1 MRIPTSAPRRTL
13 FPAAFLACLLAGCA
27 AAPTRP
33 ATAATDAAP
42 DLGGVRVAEAYV
54 SAPQPGEELDS
65 MTTWRAPD
73 GAQWLIAT
81 AKSMHRL
88 VVFDADTGARL
99 RDFGGKGTED
109 GRFKRPNGIA
119 VDGDRVFVVERDNHR
134 VQVLSLPDFRPLG
147 TFGQGELRSPYGL
160 WLMPAADGSIDLFV
174 TDNYMLGEH
183 FDVVPSLA
191 TLDHRVQRYRV
202 RFDGDGRPEATA
214 VAHFGA
220 IDEAEALKIVESI
233 AGDPAQSRLMIA
245 DESLPHSTLR
255 EYTFTGRPTGR
266 RIPGEPFA
274 YEAEGVALWA
284 CRSDAAKDGPVA
296 RGYWVAV
303 DQSSDRTVFHLF
315 DRRTLKRVGSLHGDT
330 VAATD
335 GIALRTTPS
344 PRFPHGALFAMHD
357 DLSVAAFDLHDIATA
372 LKLDP
377 RCF

>member
-1 MRIPTSAPRRTL
+1 MQIPTPAPRRPLFTTTL
-13 FPAAFLACLLAGCA
+13 FACLLAGCA
-27 AAPTRP
+27 ATPSHP
-33 ATAATDAAP
+33 GAADAGP
-42 DLGGVRVAEAYV
+42 DLGGVRVTEAYV

-73 GAQWLIAT
+73 GVQWLIT
-81 AKSMHRL
+81 SAKSMHRL
-88 VVFDADTGARL
+88 VVFDADTGTRL

-109 GRFKRPNGIA
+109 GRFKRPNGVA
-119 VDGDRVFVVERDNHR
+119 VAGDRLFVVERDNHR

-160 WLMPAADGSIDLFV
+160 WLTPAADGTVDLFV
-174 TDNYMLGEH
+174 TDNYMQGEH
-183 FDVVPSLA
+183 FDVVPALG
-191 TLDHRVQRYRV
+191 TLDHRVQHYRV
-202 RFDGDGRPEATA
+202 RFGADGRAEATA

-220 IDEAEALKIVESI
+220 TDEAEALKIVESI

-284 CRSDAAKDGPVA
+284 CRSDATRDGPVA

-303 DQSSDRTVFHLF
+303 DQSANRTVFHLF

-335 GIALRTTPS
+335 GIALRTAPS
-344 PRFPHGALFAMHD
+344 PRFPHGVLFAMHD
-357 DLSVAAFDLHDIATA
+357 DLSVAAFDLHDIGAA

-377 RCF
+377 HCF

>member
-1 MRIPTSAPRRTL
+1 MRIPTSAPRRALLPTAFL
-13 FPAAFLACLLAGCA
+13 AFLACLPAGCA
-27 AAPTRP
+27 TAPARP
-33 ATAATDAAP
+33 AITEADATA
-42 DLGGVRVAEAYV
+42 VRVAEAYV

-65 MTTWRAPD
+65 MATWRAPD

-99 RDFGGKGTED
+99 RDVGGKGTDD
-109 GRFKRPNGIA
+109 GRFRRPNGIA
-119 VDGDRVFVVERDNHR
+119 VAGDRVFVVERDNHR

-160 WLMPAADGSIDLFV
+160 WLAPAADGAVDLFV

-183 FDVVPSLA
+183 FDIVPPLD

-202 RFDGDGRPEATA
+202 RFDGDGHPAA
-214 VAHFGA
+214 APVARFGA
-220 IDEAEALKIVESI
+220 TTEAEALKVVESI
-233 AGDPAQSRLMIA
+233 AGDPANDRLMIA

-255 EYTFTGRPTGR
+255 EYTFAGRPTGR
-266 RIPGEPFA
+266 RIPGEPFT
-274 YEAEGVALWA
+274 YEAEGVALWI
-284 CRSDAAKDGPVA
+284 CRGAGADRDA

-303 DQSSDRTVFHLF
+303 DQSSERTVFHLF

-335 GIALRTTPS
+335 GIALRTEAS
-344 PRFPHGALFAMHD
+344 PRFPHGALFVMHD
-357 DLSVAAFDLHDIATA
+357 DVSVAAFDLHAIATA

>member
-1 MRIPTSAPRRTL
+1 MRIPTSAPRRALLPT
-13 FPAAFLACLLAGCA
+13 AFLACLLAGCA
-27 AAPTRP
+27 TAPAGPAITEAD
-33 ATAATDAAP
+33 ATA
-42 DLGGVRVAEAYV
+42 VRVAEAYV

-65 MTTWRAPD
+65 MAVWRAPD
-73 GAQWLIAT
+73 GTQWLIAT

-88 VVFDADTGARL
+88 VVFDADSGARL
-99 RDFGGKGTED
+99 RDVGGKGTED

-119 VDGDRVFVVERDNHR
+119 VAGDRVFVVERDNHR

-160 WLMPAADGSIDLFV
+160 WLTPTADGAVDLFV
-174 TDNYMLGEH
+174 TDNYMLGER
-183 FDVVPSLA
+183 FDIVPPLD

-202 RFDGDGRPEATA
+202 RFDGDGHPAA
-214 VAHFGA
+214 APVAHFGA
-220 IDEAEALKIVESI
+220 TTEAEALKVVESI
-233 AGDPAQSRLMIA
+233 AGDPAQDRLLIA

-255 EYTFTGRPTGR
+255 EYTFAGRPTGR
-266 RIPGEPFA
+266 RIPGEPFT

-284 CRSDAAKDGPVA
+284 CRGGDRDA

-303 DQSSDRTVFHLF
+303 DQSAERTVFHLF
-315 DRRTLKRVGSLHGDT
+315 DRRTLRRVGSLHGDT

-335 GIALRTTPS
+335 GIALRTEAS

-357 DLSVAAFDLHDIATA
+357 DVSVAAFDLHDIATA

>member
-1 MRIPTSAPRRTL
+1 MRLQTFAPPRAL
-13 FPAAFLACLLAGCA
+13 LPAVLSACLLAGCTT
-27 AAPTRP
+27 APARP
-33 ATAATDAAP
+33 DATAAGP

-65 MTTWRAPD
+65 MTIWRAPD
-73 GAQWLIAT
+73 GAQWLIAS

-88 VVFDADTGARL
+88 VIFDADTGARL

-109 GRFKRPNGIA
+109 GRFKRPNGVA
-119 VDGDRVFVVERDNHR
+119 VVGDRLFVVERDNHR

-160 WLMPAADGSIDLFV
+160 WLTPAADGSIDLFV

-183 FDVVPSLA
+183 FDVVPALE
-191 TLDHRVQRYRV
+191 TLDHRVQHYRV
-202 RFDGDGRPEATA
+202 RFGADGRPEATA

-220 IDEAEALKIVESI
+220 TDEAEALKIVESI

-255 EYTFTGRPTGR
+255 EYTFTGHPTGR

-284 CRSDAAKDGPVA
+284 CRGGGKDGPA
-296 RGYWVAV
+296 AHGYWVAV
-303 DQSSDRTVFHLF
+303 DQSTDRTVFHLF
-315 DRRTLKRVGSLHGDT
+315 DRHTLKRVGSLHGDT

-357 DLSVAAFDLHDIATA
+357 DVSVAAFDLRDIAVA

>member
-1 MRIPTSAPRRTL
+1 MRIPTSAPRRLLLPTAL
-13 FPAAFLACLLAGCA
+13 LAALLAGCA
-27 AAPTRP
+27 TAPAAPATTEAD
-33 ATAATDAAP
+33 ATA
-42 DLGGVRVAEAYV
+42 VRVAEAYV

-65 MTTWRAPD
+65 MVTWHAPD

-99 RDFGGKGTED
+99 RDVGGKGTED

-119 VDGDRVFVVERDNHR
+119 VAGDRVFVVERDNHR

-160 WLMPAADGSIDLFV
+160 WLTPAADGSVDLFV

-183 FDVVPSLA
+183 FDVVPALE

-202 RFDGDGRPEATA
+202 RFDADGHPAAEA

-220 IDEAEALKIVESI
+220 TTEAEALKVVESI
-233 AGDPAQSRLMIA
+233 AGDPAQDRLMIA
-245 DESLPHSTLR
+245 DESMPHSTLR
-255 EYTFTGRPTGR
+255 EYTFAGRPTGR

-284 CRSDAAKDGPVA
+284 CRSDAGQDGPVA

-303 DQSSDRTVFHLF
+303 DQSSERTVFHLF

-335 GIALRTTPS
+335 GIALRTEAS

-357 DLSVAAFDLHDIATA
+357 DLSVAAFDLRDIATA

>member
-1 MRIPTSAPRRTL
+1 MRIPTFAPLRALLPTAL
-13 FPAAFLACLLAGCA
+13 LAALLAGCA
-27 AAPTRP
+27 TAPAGPAITEAD
-33 ATAATDAAP
+33 ATA
-42 DLGGVRVAEAYV
+42 VRVAEAYV

-65 MTTWRAPD
+65 MATWRAPD

-99 RDFGGKGTED
+99 RDVGGKGTED
-109 GRFKRPNGIA
+109 GRFKRPNGVA
-119 VDGDRVFVVERDNHR
+119 VAGDRVFVVERDNHR

-160 WLMPAADGSIDLFV
+160 WLVPAVDGTVDLFV

-183 FDVVPSLA
+183 FDIVPPLA

-202 RFDGDGRPEATA
+202 RFDGDGHPAAEP

-220 IDEAEALKIVESI
+220 TTETEALKVVESI
-233 AGDPAQSRLMIA
+233 AGDPAQDRLLIA

-255 EYTFTGRPTGR
+255 EYTFAGRPTGR
-266 RIPGEPFA
+266 RIPGEPFT

-284 CRSDAAKDGPVA
+284 CRADAGKDGAVA

-303 DQSSDRTVFHLF
+303 DQSSERTVFHLF

-335 GIALRTTPS
+335 GIALRTEAS

-357 DLSVAAFDLHDIATA
+357 DVSVAAFDLHDIATA

>member
-1 MRIPTSAPRRTL
+1 MRIPTLAPLRTL
-13 FPAAFLACLLAGCA
+13 SSTTLLACLLTGCA
-27 AAPTRP
+27 TVATGSAM
-33 ATAATDAAP
+33 TAADASA
-42 DLGGVRVAEAYV
+42 VRVAEAYV

-65 MTTWRAPD
+65 MTIWRAPD
-73 GAQWLIAT
+73 GAQWLIAS

-99 RDFGGKGTED
+99 RDFGGKGSED
-109 GRFKRPNGIA
+109 GRFKRPNGVA
-119 VDGDRVFVVERDNHR
+119 VAGDRLFVVERDNHR

-160 WLMPAADGSIDLFV
+160 WLTPAADGSVDLFV

-183 FDVVPSLA
+183 FDIVPPLD

-202 RFDGDGRPEATA
+202 RFGADGRAEATA

-220 IDEAEALKIVESI
+220 TDEAEALKIVESI
-233 AGDPAQSRLMIA
+233 AGDPAQDRLMIA

-255 EYTFTGRPTGR
+255 EYTFAGLPTGR

-284 CRSDAAKDGPVA
+284 CRGSGKDGPA
-296 RGYWVAV
+296 AHGYWVAV
-303 DQSSDRTVFHLF
+303 DQSTDRTVFHLF

-335 GIALRTTPS
+335 GIALRTEAS

-357 DLSVAAFDLHDIATA
+357 DVSVAAFDLRDIATA